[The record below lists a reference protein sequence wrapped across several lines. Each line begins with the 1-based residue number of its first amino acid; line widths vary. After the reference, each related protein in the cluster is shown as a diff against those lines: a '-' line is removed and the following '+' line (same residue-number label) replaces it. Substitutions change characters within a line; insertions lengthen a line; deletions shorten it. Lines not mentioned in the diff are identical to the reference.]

1 MIALSVIA
9 SSEGRLNGT
18 PDTDSRLQTQ
28 PSAFHA
34 AGGSSHHIEG
44 TPVQARTV
52 STTEPMEYDEA
63 MKEWVS
69 PDNDEFTD
77 HLQRNGDLI
86 FRELSGELATS
97 PVDRTRPM
105 VGMGKLIKQVETLVT
120 KTINS
125 NPIVTDADKQ
135 VYIQLV
141 QDLKAVA
148 AKDCPWNE
156 AFILA
161 YKAAHLI
168 SFYHHHYY
176 YHHQGV
182 NTNTHRSWYKPNATL
197 EQLNRLPWH
206 DALANPSRF
215 ETELEKIWHSHHLKF
230 PTVNGELKPL
240 GLLSK
245 YCFPCLDE
253 LDLAFFNRT
262 MMLGILPLGF
272 FTEATIRF
280 DGADGLCADFFEHD
294 ILHSAYIPKPAPELF
309 VPANVLMDQAKDGC
323 QIICRIPDQKVRADY
338 PAKIAKEALE
348 LLMFEITHER
358 NQSWTNTS
366 PDFFDKMVDNLL
378 ADPSC
383 SSSKLRYGY
392 DNLDERYTEIK
403 KWQLQYAALLL
414 QKLANSQFWQ
424 SESPEQAKRV
434 LQQAMTQAT
443 FLSKDSPVIKEV
455 RQYLENCEQQ
465 VSAELPDIR
474 KFGIIPFVELTKEQL
489 DSYYSTLPFGHGQT
503 PDPEY
508 IPLATFFAHPE
519 WMTSKH
525 VISVKNYLVKYNT
538 DPAAQ
543 ALIGSISTPE
553 NLRQLLKN
561 HTFSDSHRLRCFDG
575 ISFTPLSLENLDL
588 SDFSFRGA
596 TLDGFNLEGAQ
607 LYPEIRKFGL
617 IPFVELTKEQLDSYY
632 STLPFGH
639 GQTPDPEYIPL
650 ATFFAHPEWMTS
662 KHVISVKNYLVKYN
676 TDPAAQALIG
686 SISTPENLR
695 QLLKNNT
702 ISDSHRLRC
711 FDGISFTPL
720 SLENLNLSD
729 FSFREATLDG
739 FNLTGAEL
747 YFCDFFKA
755 SMRNVEMKKAEI
767 HHVQFGSADM
777 RDSDLS
783 QMMIHIISNTS
794 RGITTKATSFESA
807 NMNGCNLDATTPNHI
822 PYDLSSYR
830 EYAERSTTSFD
841 WTCLDNARLSLYE
854 GGAKGQL
861 LATFSGASLRDI
873 NLPAY
878 NFSALAHCL
887 LPERPM
893 ENPSFQDQLN
903 HCLLLKETGSDPE
916 VACEILA
923 TLSQAATAE
932 EHTAGGLY
940 EYLCQHYKV
949 SCETGNS

>member
-1 MIALSVIA
+1 MITHSVIA

-18 PDTDSRLQTQ
+18 PDTDPPLQTQ

-34 AGGSSHHIEG
+34 AGGSSHHVEG
-44 TPVQARTV
+44 IPVQTRRV
-52 STTEPMEYDEA
+52 STTEPMEYSEA
-63 MKEWVS
+63 VKEWVS

-77 HLQRNGDLI
+77 HLQVIGDLI

-125 NPIVTDADKQ
+125 NPIVTDSDKQ

-176 YHHQGV
+176 HHHQGV

-230 PTVNGELKPL
+230 PVIRGELKPL
-240 GLLSK
+240 GHLSK

-272 FTEATIRF
+272 FTEASIRF

-294 ILHSAYIPKPAPELF
+294 ILHSAYIPEPAPELF

-323 QIICRIPDQKVRADY
+323 QVICRLSDQKGTAVY

-348 LLMFEITHER
+348 LLMFEITHEH

-366 PDFFDKMVDNLL
+366 PGFFGRIVDSMFVGLHH
-378 ADPSC
+378 
-383 SSSKLRYGY
+383 SSSKLTYGY
-392 DNLDERYTEIK
+392 NNLDERYTELK
-403 KWQLQYAALLL
+403 KWQLQCAALLL
-414 QKLANSQFWQ
+414 QELANSQFWQ
-424 SESPEQAKRV
+424 SESPEQAKSV

-465 VSAELPDIR
+465 VSAELPEIR
-474 KFGIIPFVELTKEQL
+474 KFGLIPFVELTKEQL
-489 DSYYSTLPFGHGQT
+489 DSYYSTLSFDHGQT
-503 PDPEY
+503 PGPEY

-525 VISVKNYLVKYNT
+525 VISVKNYLLKLNT

-543 ALIGSISTPE
+543 ALIGSISTLE

-561 HTFSDSHRLRCFDG
+561 HTFSDCH
-575 ISFTPLSLENLDL
+575 
-588 SDFSFRGA
+588 
-596 TLDGFNLEGAQ
+596 
-607 LYPEIRKFGL
+607 K
-617 IPFVELTKEQLDSYY
+617 
-632 STLPFGH
+632 
-639 GQTPDPEYIPL
+639 
-650 ATFFAHPEWMTS
+650 
-662 KHVISVKNYLVKYN
+662 
-676 TDPAAQALIG
+676 
-686 SISTPENLR
+686 
-695 QLLKNNT
+695 
-702 ISDSHRLRC
+702 LRC

-729 FSFREATLDG
+729 FSFRGATLDG
-739 FNLTGAEL
+739 FNLKGAQL

-777 RDSDLS
+777 RGSDLS
-783 QMMIHIISNTS
+783 QMNIHMISNTS
-794 RGITTKATSFESA
+794 RGITTKATSFKSA
-807 NMNGCNLDATTPNHI
+807 QMNGCNLDTTIPNYI
-822 PYDLSSYR
+822 PYNLSCYR
-830 EYAERSTTSFD
+830 KQAERSTTSFD
-841 WTCLDNARLSLYE
+841 LTYLDNAKLSLCE
-854 GGAKGQL
+854 GGAEGEP

-873 NLPAY
+873 NLPARH
-878 NFSALAHCL
+878 FSALAHCL
-887 LPERPM
+887 LPEWPM
-893 ENPSFQDQLN
+893 ENQSFQDQLN

-949 SCETGNS
+949 SCETGNSATPLPLS